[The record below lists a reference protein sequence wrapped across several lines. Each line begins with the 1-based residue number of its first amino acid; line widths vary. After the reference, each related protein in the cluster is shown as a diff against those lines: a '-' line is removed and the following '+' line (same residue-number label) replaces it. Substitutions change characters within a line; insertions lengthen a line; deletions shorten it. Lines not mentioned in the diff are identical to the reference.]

1 VSLDLT
7 QVRAI
12 ARPDFL
18 DGLRSRRLLVT
29 RALTPVVL
37 FVVVLAV
44 SLLSGGVEAETGDGP
59 LVVAVEGDLAGARET
74 LSFVEGS
81 RIELVPSDDAALD
94 AADEADA
101 GMRVP
106 DALDAKVAADE
117 AASVELLEVTPS
129 PSSRSAVAQLRAS
142 IADLGRD
149 DLVAAA
155 GTGTGLLDLTVTDL
169 ELTRGGTRVLA
180 AELVASVLVLQA
192 ALLVGSTANRFVA
205 RRGRG
210 LVQGRLL
217 LPVGRSTLALGT
229 AAGELGVGMV
239 ASSLVLVPATA
250 LAAGVLGAQFG
261 PLAGV
266 AGAAVIAG
274 SALVLSGTFAALG
287 LVVGVRSRTPE
298 QVTLSTGI
306 SVVGA
311 TVVAALVGLGVQ
323 QLPEIVALVPLAGVV
338 SETRATL
345 SGDGRPLALVAAWV
359 VTLLLAGVLVL
370 RGGRALEAERLVR
383 RGA

>member
-155 GTGTGLLDLTVTDL
+155 
-169 ELTRGGTRVLA
+169 GTRVLA